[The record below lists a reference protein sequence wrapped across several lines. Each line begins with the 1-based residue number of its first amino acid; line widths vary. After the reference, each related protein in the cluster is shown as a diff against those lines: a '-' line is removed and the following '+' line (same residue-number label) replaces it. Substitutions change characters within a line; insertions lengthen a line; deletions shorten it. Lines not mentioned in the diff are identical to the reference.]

1 MATITVSIDAAN
13 HVFTTDSNVSIDAT
27 KYGYQN
33 STLVVPRSLLL
44 KRVYPKRTKTY
55 IGNARNEVRL
65 SFIDEET
72 RHALSIFRLDVSRQA
87 DFDAT
92 TFALQRKL
100 MAALII
106 DGELDGFFNTLS
118 IP

>member
-1 MATITVSIDAAN
+1 MATITVSVDAAN
-13 HVFTTDSNVSIDAT
+13 HVFTTDSSVSQDAI

-33 STLVVPRSLLL
+33 STLTVPRNLLL

-55 IGNARNEVRL
+55 PGNARNEVRL
-65 SFIDEET
+65 SFVDDAT
-72 RHALSIFRLDVSRQA
+72 DSALSIFRLEVSRQA

-100 MAALII
+100 MAALIA
-106 DGELDGFFNTLS
+106 DSELDNFFTVLS
-118 IP
+118 LP

>member
-1 MATITVSIDAAN
+1 MATITVSVDAAN
-13 HVFTTDSNVSIDAT
+13 HVFTTDSSVSQDAT

-55 IGNARNEVRL
+55 VGNARNEVRL
-65 SFIDEET
+65 SMIDEET
-72 RHALSIFRLDVSRQA
+72 RNALSIWRLEVSRQA

-100 MAALII
+100 MAALIT
-106 DGELDGFFNTLS
+106 DSELDGFFTTLQL
-118 IP
+118 P

>member
-1 MATITVSIDAAN
+1 MATITVSVDAVN
-13 HVFTTDSNVSIDAT
+13 HVFTTDSAVSVDAI

-33 STLVVPRSLLL
+33 SSLVVPRTMLM

-55 IGNARNEVRL
+55 VGNARNELRL
-65 SFIDEET
+65 SFIDDET
-72 RHALSIFRLDVSRQA
+72 RRALSIFRLDVSRQA

-100 MAALII
+100 MAALIG
-106 DGELDGFFNTLS
+106 DAELDSFFTNLAL
-118 IP
+118 P